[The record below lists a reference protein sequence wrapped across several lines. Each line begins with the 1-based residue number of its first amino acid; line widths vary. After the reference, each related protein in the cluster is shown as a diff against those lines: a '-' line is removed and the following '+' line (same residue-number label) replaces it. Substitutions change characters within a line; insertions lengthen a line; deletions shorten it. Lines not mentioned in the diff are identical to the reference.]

1 MNVALPKPGFGRLP
15 DIPKSLSV
23 KSTGGK
29 NTAAAPSQLKASVSQ
44 NISTATLS
52 NECRTRA
59 ATRKSSGP
67 FVPAT
72 HTMGVNDFTRDR
84 TVTVGHGTFAAMGG
98 KYKLESDMGMTGRST
113 ERLLKQHQAQQMAML
128 NQMNAMYG
136 CNHAQQPQMSFMDF
150 ATGLLGIFKDSGLF
164 GSEKGGKAKS
174 TETASTVP
182 SSDSNIAAMQ
192 NATTASDLSTAIEG
206 AKGRLSEIGGKLSKA
221 TGSLQS
227 LKGQTAGLTQ
237 TRDKASAALTQN
249 KNDISQKKG
258 EVQNNINSESAAQMA
273 MNAAESQVEMLKDQL
288 ETAPD
293 IVKAGLE
300 SSIKQAE
307 AQFKQKKTQ
316 YEQAVQRREQS
327 QQDLQSLMGQTQGL
341 ENAEKTAQADLDKNA
356 QDIKSTENEIGN
368 FQTLQKDMNEA
379 IGQQETRLTELK
391 DKEGKDKKA

>member
-84 TVTVGHGTFAAMGG
+84 TVTVGHGAFAALGG

-128 NQMNAMYG
+128 NQMNAAYG

-150 ATGLLGIFKDSGLF
+150 AVGLLGIFKDSGLF

-192 NATTASDLSTAIEG
+192 NATTASDLSTAIVG
-206 AKGRLSEIGGKLSKA
+206 AKGKVSEIGGKITQAKA
-221 TGSLQS
+221 SLQN

-237 TRDKASAALTQN
+237 THKSASDAVIKN

-288 ETAPD
+288 KTAPD

-307 AQFKQKKTQ
+307 AQFEQKKTQ

-327 QQDLQSLMGQTQGL
+327 QQDLQALQDQTQGL
-341 ENAEKTAQADLDKNA
+341 ENAEKTAKADLDKNT
-356 QDIKSTENEIGN
+356 QDISSAESDISNYGV
-368 FQTLQKDMNEA
+368 LQRDMNDV
-379 IGQQETRLTELK
+379 ISQQETRLNELK
-391 DKEGKDKKA
+391 EKEGKDKKA